1 MQRVADEPR
10 QVRKEATAVR
20 PSVCRGKPGPFFS
33 FDAFP
38 SFGRASLLGR
48 KSRKGAIR
56 TLSFKSPT
64 LAQSEWMLDLLTAIA
79 ASLKDSLTVGW
90 AKQVRATSSALPPY
104 SMWAQAAA
112 IISEAP
118 LATI

>member
-1 MQRVADEPR
+1 MGGRRIP
-10 QVRKEATAVR
+10 
-20 PSVCRGKPGPFFS
+20 PGPEGSNGSQFIRVPWQAWPLAFS

-38 SFGRASLLGR
+38 SFGRASLSGR
-48 KSRKGAIR
+48 KIRKGAIR
-56 TLSFKSPT
+56 TLSFKRPAT
-64 LAQSEWMLDLLTAIA
+64 AQSEWMLDLLTAIA